1 MAPSIEKSRPD
12 FLLERE
18 EPRSRLE
25 AALKAARSSHGR
37 IVSIEGEAGIGKTS
51 LVSSFA
57 ESQRRG
63 ARVYIGGCE
72 HLAAP
77 EPLGPLRDIAR
88 EIVQAVLEFMPLVV
102 SEIAR
107 IARLGSGFA
116 QPGAEFF

>member
-1 MAPSIEKSRPD
+1 MAPSIETLRPD
-12 FLLERE
+12 SLLERE

-25 AALKAARSSHGR
+25 AALNAARNGFGR

-57 ESQRRG
+57 ESHRRD

-72 HLAAP
+72 HLSTP

-88 EIVQAVLEFMPLVV
+88 ESQG
-102 SEIAR
+102 R
-107 IARLGSGFA
+107 FA
-116 QPGAEFF
+116 LSATGQLAT